1 MAVGI
6 WLDAL
11 VSAWEEWWQGPED
24 DDVVGGERR
33 VVSERR
39 ESVPPVPDASDD
51 VVGGERRVVLER
63 RESVPPVPDAS
74 LVWETLELGDKPIT
88 VRAGVVVD
96 RARALREHGDLGTYR
111 RRLVWQMVK
120 RKWFGALTEETT
132 RGIGDFVSFV
142 GRSYATVS
150 GALLDD
156 PIVGPHA
163 KSGAVRLI
171 LKGGNVVNLVKA
183 AAVRQLGSRVE
194 TVGLKGGGISDVDYY
209 CFIDKRIDDFDIVH
223 RAARDAARRALRGLS
238 LPAAWRN
245 SDVDLGSLL
254 ERAVQS
260 LRDELE
266 AYGDLAS
273 NMPEVH
279 AALSALAEPGAMR
292 CSPYD
297 RRDLDIRQLDD
308 GVELVFADD
317 EPRPAYV
324 SHNHKVEHRDAR
336 CVTDD
341 DVCAF
346 SLVRLL
352 VGFAATPTTPD
363 ARVALRELSHVDA
376 DHVLVKGEGVDVSF
390 PHHHDVNLGL
400 WVDDDKFVTS
410 ATLGNVHLYCESLD
424 ALILE
429 QRDLT
434 FGKRAQHVLIWRV
447 AKAAKRLRR
456 LVELLGIKLLA
467 SDASSWQLKATA
479 LALLHV
485 RLDNFANALDRR
497 HEHHATTPLKN
508 KPPRRSFGVE
518 EVKIAA
524 VVSDAPKTS
533 GKPHSNGTTA
543 QAHATHDVPAATL
556 AAAARLGLSRLQA
569 ASCRDVF
576 DAALV
581 TEALL
586 LPLDHLA
593 LRVFADKSTGHLPPT
608 FATQWRAT
616 LEPLIDLIALFRD
629 AARGIAALPDA
640 SAVRISED
648 LLYHWDAPAPVL

>member
-1 MAVGI
+1 MAVGM
-6 WLDAL
+6 WLDSL
-11 VSAWEEWWQGPED
+11 ICAWEEWWQGPE
-24 DDVVGGERR
+24 EH
-33 VVSERR
+33 
-39 ESVPPVPDASDD
+39 D

-63 RESVPPVPDAS
+63 RESVPPVPDAT

-132 RGIGDFVSFV
+132 RGVDDFVSFV
-142 GRSYATVS
+142 GNSYAKVS

-156 PIVGPHA
+156 PVVGPHA
-163 KSGAVRLI
+163 TSGAVRLI

-183 AAVRQLGSRVE
+183 AAVRQLGSKVE

-209 CFIDKRIDDFDIVH
+209 CFIDKRIDNFDAVH
-223 RAARDAARRALRGLS
+223 RAARDTVRRALRE
-238 LPAAWRN
+238 LPLPPAWRN
-245 SDVDLGSLL
+245 SNVDLGPLL
-254 ERAVQS
+254 ERAVKS

-266 AYGDLAS
+266 AYGDLARK
-273 NMPEVH
+273 MPDVH

-292 CSPYD
+292 CSPRD

-390 PHHHDVNLGL
+390 PLSHDVNLGL

-410 ATLGNVHLYCESLD
+410 ATLDNVHLYCESLD

-467 SDASSWQLKATA
+467 SNASSWQLKAIA
-479 LALLHV
+479 LSLLHV
-485 RLDNFANALDRR
+485 RLENFANALDQR
-497 HEHHATTPLKN
+497 HEHHATTTPHKN

-518 EVKIAA
+518 EVKVAA
-524 VVSDAPKTS
+524 DLSDAPKTS
-533 GKPHSNGTTA
+533 GKLNSSQHATTA
-543 QAHATHDVPAATL
+543 QAHTTHDVPAATL

-616 LEPLIDLIALFRD
+616 LEPLIDLVALFSD
-629 AARGIAALPDA
+629 AAHAIAALPDA

-648 LLYHWDAPAPVL
+648 LLYHWDAPLATSQCAQ